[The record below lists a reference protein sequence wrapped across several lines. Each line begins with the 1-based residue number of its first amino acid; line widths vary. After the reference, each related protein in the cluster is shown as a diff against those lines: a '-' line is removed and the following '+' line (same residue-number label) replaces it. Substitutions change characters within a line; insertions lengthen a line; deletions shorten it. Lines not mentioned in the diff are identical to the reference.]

1 MGHGNQ
7 DTFEIVRKIVARNL
21 EIDVD
26 AIDREFQFHN
36 FIDTLAAVRRKQSGC
51 EDLLDYI
58 EAANIYVDLSETFK
72 LHFFTDFTDCTCITI
87 ADLVDIIQAKLDRSI
102 ESWG

>member
-26 AIDREFQFHN
+26 AIDEQFQFHN
-36 FIDTLAAVRRKQSGC
+36 FIDVLANRRRQKSGRD
-51 EDLLDYI
+51 DLLDYI
-58 EAANIYVDLSETFK
+58 EAANIYVDLSETFQ
-72 LHFFTDFTDCTCITI
+72 LHFFANFTDCSCITI
-87 ADLVDIIQAKLDRSI
+87 ANLVDIIQSKLDSLV
-102 ESWG
+102 

>member
-7 DTFEIVRKIVARNL
+7 ETFEIVRKIVARNL

-26 AIDREFQFHN
+26 AIDEKFQFHN
-36 FIDTLAAVRRKQSGC
+36 FIDVLANLRRKQSGC

-58 EAANIYVDLSETFK
+58 EAANIYVDLSETFQ
-72 LHFFTDFTDCTCITI
+72 LHFFTEFTACTCITVT
-87 ADLVDIIQAKLDRSI
+87 DLVNIIQAKL
-102 ESWG
+102 EVV

>member
-7 DTFEIVRKIVARNL
+7 DTFETVRKIVARNL
-21 EIDVD
+21 EIDVE
-26 AIDREFQFHN
+26 AIDAQFQFHN
-36 FIDTLAAVRRKQSGC
+36 FIDVLANLRRKQSGC

-58 EAANIYVDLSETFK
+58 EAANIYVDLSETFQ

-87 ADLVDIIQAKLDRSI
+87 ADLVNIIQAKLDSLV
-102 ESWG
+102 